1 MPWTNRIWIS
11 LAAWELYPG
20 DLVAKFGRWRQRARS
35 RRDLLWL
42 SEDQLRDIG
51 IDRYAALEEAHKP
64 FWRP

>member
-1 MPWTNRIWIS
+1 MTWTNRIWIS
-11 LAAWELYPG
+11 LAAWELYSG
-20 DLVAKFGRWRQRARS
+20 DLVARIGHWRQRARS

-51 IDRYAALEEAHKP
+51 IDRYAALEEARKP